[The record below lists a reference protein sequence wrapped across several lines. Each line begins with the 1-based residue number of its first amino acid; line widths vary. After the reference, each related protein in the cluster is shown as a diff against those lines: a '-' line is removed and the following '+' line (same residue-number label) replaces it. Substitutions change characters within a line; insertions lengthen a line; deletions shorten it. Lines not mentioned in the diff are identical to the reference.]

1 MNASAID
8 SEVVS
13 KLSVKASEFPI
24 SLGTLDVIRD
34 YASNI
39 SSLVLS
45 MVVVVTE
52 GEGSSIE
59 RQQLVLSRLLNVSL
73 EHSTRQKHFGRL
85 GRRMAGE

>member
-13 KLSVKASEFPI
+13 KFSLKASKFPI

-34 YASNI
+34 YTSNI

-45 MVVVVTE
+45 MVVVTE